1 VQAWNHGKTLLA
13 FLAPDVNPKNI
24 QALGRVLLHAAV
36 VGLACGLVGAF
47 FFAAMEFG
55 QRVLLEELAGYR
67 PLRAAGEAFAAGGGT
82 TLFRPWVLVLLPGLG
97 ALLAGTLM
105 RLAPETRGGGA
116 NAALRAYHEDA
127 PVRAR
132 VIPVKL
138 AATVLTV
145 ASGGSG
151 GREGPTMHMGA
162 ALGALTARVLRLDAR
177 ERRLLLVAGMAA
189 GISAVFRTPLGA
201 ALLAVEILYRD
212 ELDSDALVP
221 AVLASVISYSVVI
234 SIYGESTLFGR
245 LPPHVFRP
253 LHLPVYVVMAVFVS
267 VVAVGF
273 VRTLHAVQRLTA
285 RVPVPPW
292 MHPALG
298 GVALGILVVP
308 VLVVVGHR
316 LGVPGQ
322 GLGLLGGSYGAAQV
336 AITGASWLP
345 QGWTGVELLLVLC
358 LAKLLATSLT
368 VGTGG
373 SAGDFAP
380 SMIMGALAGG
390 AFGQAARLALGDGTL
405 EPGAFA
411 LVGMGTF
418 YGGVA
423 RVPLAAVILVSE
435 MAGSYDLLVPLMF
448 SVGISF
454 VLLHRH
460 SLYEAQLPKRR
471 KTSSQLHAVRV
482 DPLHSMQVAAL
493 LDAGRAWCTL
503 TPATPA
509 AEVIQRAHQYPL
521 QDVFPVVSG
530 DGVLRGMV
538 SGEALRSLAASRDD
552 LGWALAADLMR
563 PAVSVV
569 ASTSVWDAARL
580 MLAQSSREAVVVD
593 PSGKVLGLVDEAD
606 VFRAYLKAQAPR

>member
-1 VQAWNHGKTLLA
+1 M
-13 FLAPDVNPKNI
+13 D
-24 QALGRVLLHAAV
+24 
-36 VGLACGLVGAF
+36 
-47 FFAAMEFG
+47 
-55 QRVLLEELAGYR
+55 
-67 PLRAAGEAFAAGGGT
+67 
-82 TLFRPWVLVLLPGLG
+82 
-97 ALLAGTLM
+97 
-105 RLAPETRGGGA
+105 
-116 NAALRAYHEDA
+116 
-127 PVRAR
+127 
-132 VIPVKL
+132 
-138 AATVLTV
+138 
-145 ASGGSG
+145 
-151 GREGPTMHMGA
+151 MGA

-308 VLVVVGHR
+308 VLVVVGQR

-322 GLGLLGGSYGAAQV
+322 GLGLLGGSYGGAQV
-336 AITGASWLP
+336 AITGAPWLP
-345 QGWTGVELLLVLC
+345 QSWTGVELLLVLC

-390 AFGQAARLALGDGTL
+390 AFGQAARLALGDATL

-435 MAGSYDLLVPLMF
+435 IFKVMDV
-448 SVGISF
+448 IS
-454 VLLHRH
+454 
-460 SLYEAQLPKRR
+460 
-471 KTSSQLHAVRV
+471 
-482 DPLHSMQVAAL
+482 
-493 LDAGRAWCTL
+493 
-503 TPATPA
+503 
-509 AEVIQRAHQYPL
+509 
-521 QDVFPVVSG
+521 
-530 DGVLRGMV
+530 
-538 SGEALRSLAASRDD
+538 
-552 LGWALAADLMR
+552 
-563 PAVSVV
+563 
-569 ASTSVWDAARL
+569 
-580 MLAQSSREAVVVD
+580 
-593 PSGKVLGLVDEAD
+593 
-606 VFRAYLKAQAPR
+606 VFRMIL